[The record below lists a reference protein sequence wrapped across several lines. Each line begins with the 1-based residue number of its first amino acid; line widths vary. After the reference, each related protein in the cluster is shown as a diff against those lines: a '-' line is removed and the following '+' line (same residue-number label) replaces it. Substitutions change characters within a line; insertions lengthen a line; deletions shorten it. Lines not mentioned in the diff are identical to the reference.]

1 MPILGIMASAIS
13 GNLSSYESISTV
25 TVGSGGQASVSFTSI
40 PTSYKHLQ
48 VRYFA
53 RNTASTGRMRLQM
66 NGNTGSNY
74 STHLLNGDGTS
85 VAAFA
90 GASLV
95 QISAGSLLT
104 GTANVFSAGIVDILD
119 YANTTTNK
127 TVRVLSGSDYNGSGE
142 FAFTSGAL
150 LSTSAVTSLLFYI
163 DSLTIAQYSSF
174 ALYGIK

>member
-1 MPILGIMASAIS
+1 
-13 GNLSSYESISTV
+13 
-25 TVGSGGQASVSFTSI
+25 
-40 PTSYKHLQ
+40 
-48 VRYFA
+48 
-53 RNTASTGRMRLQM
+53 
-66 NGNTGSNY
+66 
-74 STHLLNGDGTS
+74 
-85 VAAFA
+85 
-90 GASLV
+90 V